1 MFDLFR
7 PKEYVSSIFD
17 IDYNELWDKGIRGLL
32 FDIDNTLATYDAPAP
47 NQLTEELVK
56 ELREAGFSIWIISN
70 GKKERVLSF
79 ANRLAVPAI
88 WKARKPFPTGIG
100 QIRKQMKLGP
110 EQIAIIGDQLF
121 TDVCAGNMGKIYSI
135 LVKPISEERDEW
147 ITRIKRSTEKRV
159 ILKMNLNLKS
169 KLRNYRERRAIMH
182 VDGSTQ
188 VLAVLGDPISHTLS
202 PMIHQIF
209 IDARGDN
216 FAYVPYQVHRE
227 NLKTAVEGAWNLGI
241 RGINVTIPHKQT
253 VMEYT
258 CELDATAQLVGAV
271 NTLKWTPQ
279 GYKGYNTD
287 VDGFTKLLKLNQIP
301 IKDRKVLILGAG
313 GAAHSAL
320 AVCYLMGASEVV
332 VYNRTKERAERLVE
346 EFAANV
352 HKLGKYMN
360 MLLRTISEEELSKEA
375 FPVVLQT
382 TSAGMHPEEGTLPVY
397 TEEFYHQIKYAADMV
412 FNPLVSAFCSKV
424 RANGG
429 FAVGGLS
436 MLFYQGSRSY
446 EIWTGKNFKE
456 KALRRMHARFLIVA
470 KRRLGNE

>member
-47 NQLTEELVK
+47 TQSAEDLVRQ
-56 ELREAGFSIWIISN
+56 LREVGFSIWIISN

-79 ANRLAVPAI
+79 AKRLSVPAI
-88 WKARKPFPTGIG
+88 WKAHKPFPTGIG
-100 QIRKQMKLGP
+100 KIRKHMKLHP

-121 TDVCAGNMGKIYSI
+121 TDVCAGNMGNIYSI

-147 ITRIKRSTEKRV
+147 VTKIKRNTEKRF

-169 KLRNYRERRAIMH
+169 KIRNYRERRAVMH

-188 VLAVLGDPISHTLS
+188 VLAVIGDPIAHTLS

-209 IDARGDN
+209 IDSRGDN
-216 FAYVPYQVHRE
+216 YAYVPYQVKPE
-227 NLKTAVEGAWNLGI
+227 NLKTAVAGAWSLGI
-241 RGINVTIPHKQT
+241 RGINVTIPHKQA
-253 VMEYT
+253 VLECT
-258 CELDATAQLVGAV
+258 CETDISAQLVGAA

-287 VDGFTKLLKLNQIP
+287 VDGLTKLLKLNQIP

-313 GAAHSAL
+313 GAARGAM
-320 AVCYLMGASEVV
+320 AVCFLMGAAETV
-332 VYNRTKERAERLVE
+332 VYNRTKERAEEMLQ
-346 EFAANV
+346 EFEKNV
-352 HKLGKYMN
+352 TVSGKTLN
-360 MLLRTISEEELSKEA
+360 MKLRTVSEEELSKEA
-375 FPVVLQT
+375 FPIVIQT
-382 TSAGMHPEEGTLPVY
+382 TSAGMHPNTGILPVY
-397 TEEFYHQIKYAADMV
+397 NEEFYHQIKYAADIV
-412 FNPLVSAFCSKV
+412 FNPLESAFCQKV
-424 RANGG
+424 KANGG

-456 KALRRMHARFLIVA
+456 KVLRRMHARFLMLA
-470 KRRLGNE
+470 KRRLENE